1 MNDIKFVDES
11 SMLKIFFPE
20 FINVFDD
27 SSKIIFN
34 IDDSLVGNYF
44 SSDDKYCYEFIL
56 GAHNDS
62 LKNSFGAIKR
72 FYINNNSSYPLITKT
87 NFEID
92 TCDPGE
98 TKMIGDVTKSWKCG
112 YNSSESTEWL
122 KIILK
127 R

>member
-62 LKNSFGAIKR
+62 LKNSFDAIKR
-72 FYINNNSSYPLITKT
+72 FYEIT
-87 NFEID
+87 I
-92 TCDPGE
+92 
-98 TKMIGDVTKSWKCG
+98 
-112 YNSSESTEWL
+112 
-122 KIILK
+122 
-127 R
+127 